1 MKDKNSINSTNYSRS
16 VRRLCGILNSN
27 KSSYENKL
35 LALIGLAQVASK
47 GIIKIYAG
55 KIAS

>member
-1 MKDKNSINSTNYSRS
+1 MKNINNINNSNYSRS
-16 VRRLCGILNSN
+16 VSRLCNILNSN